1 MQEKDS
7 TSICS
12 VAASA
17 MLANPGGPQNHA
29 SSRQAGGS
37 TTPFKILLGAAEM
50 AMPGPE
56 LPRSGPEAGPSAVQ
70 PVTLGLKPFVRQFNH
85 PKCPTV
91 DTKKQAAHTTK
102 LCAQVS
108 AIASLHGIEKTPL
121 PSFIKLRP
129 WWVGA
134 QMQWLQ
140 VIIGMQK
147 KSDCTRM
154 FQSLQYG
161 SWIFGWV
168 VMTLSCGAQTE
179 GSTGDK
185 YSQTCRQNDQSY
197 YPSWMVDTI
206 NQSNIDIYA
215 WWKWREE

>member
-37 TTPFKILLGAAEM
+37 TTPFKNLLGAAEM

-85 PKCPTV
+85 PKCPVV

-108 AIASLHGIEKTPL
+108 AIASLHCIGISAYIERILDEADSEKDVENPL
-121 PSFIKLRP
+121 TKLH
-129 WWVGA
+129 
-134 QMQWLQ
+134 QIETLM
-140 VIIGMQK
+140 
-147 KSDCTRM
+147 
-154 FQSLQYG
+154 
-161 SWIFGWV
+161 SWSPNAV
-168 VMTLSCGAQTE
+168 VAGYHWDA
-179 GSTGDK
+179 
-185 YSQTCRQNDQSY
+185 
-197 YPSWMVDTI
+197 
-206 NQSNIDIYA
+206 
-215 WWKWREE
+215 EEE